1 MDESRRRLFA
11 LIPSIALGSILLLP
25 GCTDQIVTAPRPSA
39 SLVPPAAVAITLPPV
54 QPGDSATAD
63 TLAHSMALALA
74 NPGIRRQ
81 LLEDLRDSPFPDH
94 GIPLASYLGGTRG
107 RALAAVIAR
116 ETAATPTSRLIA
128 MASVRGGLEFV
139 MPISSDRANWS
150 GSDSIIVAG
159 SPFTVKEEITAHHR
173 PFGYTVEGDTI
184 AAPLLTPPRF
194 PLFVLRPADHSFG
207 PDPETTRSVAPTRAR
222 STITSFAEERVAM
235 FARTRREVS
244 SLGIS
249 RPTASPL
256 DASCNPETAIIPC
269 DPPNGSPGASG
280 VYLPSGG
287 TMNSCSPNPGVPFA
301 DSLQDRDRDGVQD
314 QCEYELANAFH
325 PQMQFTSDDCDVSRE
340 PYWAAT
346 RMNSPIDGTPV
357 IAIFYA
363 ISYHRDCGS
372 SRLDCPADCG
382 GHYGDSEFIV
392 EEVTTADYPN
402 SDAHWYLKYATLSA
416 HYGSQANS
424 TGVYAGADLTYG
436 AAAPGSNPFV
446 WVAEGKHSNYRSQEV
461 CDAGAY
467 YFDNC
472 DRPGTR
478 VGLEV
483 LPSANLGSL
492 SNPLNAYVAS
502 RVPEVYSGVEHM
514 WSLNTNDGFL
524 GWYPRYLGQGETP
537 YGKLLQNFGF

>member
-1 MDESRRRLFA
+1 MDQSRRFLFV
-11 LIPSIALGSILLLP
+11 LIPSIVGFAILLP
-25 GCTDQIVTAPRPSA
+25 GCADEVVTAPRPSA
-39 SLVPPAAVAITLPPV
+39 SLVPPAAVAIVLPPV

-63 TLAHSMALALA
+63 TLARAIALALG

-94 GIPLASYLGGTRG
+94 GIPLASYLGSARG
-107 RALAAVIAR
+107 RALSTVIAH
-116 ETAATPTSRLIA
+116 ETASVPTSRLIA
-128 MASVRGGLEFV
+128 MASVRGGIQLL

-150 GSDSIIVAG
+150 GSDSVIVAG

-173 PFGYTVEGDTI
+173 PLGYTVEGDTI
-184 AAPLLTPPRF
+184 AAPLLKPPRF
-194 PLFVLRPADHSFG
+194 PLFVLRPAEHSFG
-207 PDPETTRSVAPTRAR
+207 PDPETTRSVAPRHAR
-222 STITSFAEERVAM
+222 NTITTFAEERVAM
-235 FARTRREVS
+235 FAQTRREMS
-244 SLGIS
+244 SLGIL
-249 RPTASPL
+249 RPNVAPL
-256 DASCNPETAIIPC
+256 DASCDPETAIIPC
-269 DPPNGSPGASG
+269 DPPNGTPGVSG

-287 TMNSCSPNPGVPFA
+287 TMNSCSPNPGVPLA
-301 DSLQDRDRDGVQD
+301 DVSQDRDRDGVQD

-363 ISYHRDCGS
+363 ISYHYDCGS
-372 SRLDCPADCG
+372 PSPFCPTQCA
-382 GHYGDSEFIV
+382 GHLGDSEFIV

-402 SDAHWYLKYATLSA
+402 SDVHWYLKYATLSA

-424 TGVYAGADLTYG
+424 TGTYAGADLTYG

-492 SNPLNAYVAS
+492 SNQLNPFVAS
-502 RVPEVYSGVEHM
+502 RVGGVYSGVEHM
-514 WSLNTNDGFL
+514 WSTDPTDGFL
-524 GWYPRYLGQGETP
+524 GWYPRSLGQGETP
-537 YGKLLQNFGF
+537 YGKLLKDFGF